1 MTTIPGLPNI
11 KIKGP
16 FWQADAKLIRLRGPS
31 ASTEQFAFRNLLIE
45 NFARSAI
52 GHNNLYLS
60 GTIEALCFVTQ
71 MEINLGDANLKW
83 VREWVAYTVKTRKIS
98 SGEEVESLA
107 DIAEKFYG
115 DRGQNKKIFD
125 GNRDIISDKDLIKP
139 GWILRIPTTSFPDFP
154 KLDALI
160 ENQQNG
166 EFSLLVLE
174 SDPEAWTATG
184 APAFTCTNGE
194 IHLVKGLVPDT
205 NAQQRLYDILG
216 LRQEPDHLQNRV
228 PQVSNLSQPDQK
240 NLARLLSAVS
250 AGSSGL
256 NIFGSVE
263 IPWLQGKDNRRNVP
277 FQFLPIFSEGLEQF
291 TKGQLFPDALRM
303 TYEERSEWQEAWQ
316 MLQQLLSN
324 PGSKEPQ
331 WVTLDLLKLGK
342 KDIPNIYW
350 HVDQLDA
357 EVSIKLQFLAK
368 LLLADQSLKR
378 SSRSPAS
385 FLEVAVLVEP
395 VRTDDVFQLI
405 LSATNGSHGQHSPQV
420 CDLRYKFDSNQS
432 SNKEELS
439 LAGSS
444 TLTLA
449 FSPVEVPQLL
459 REKQGLSEPVWFKR
473 ADDSKAE
480 IPIAP
485 AVVWGFMPL
494 ENGWAQLPIPNLSE
508 QIYIDTQLAR
518 TSDQQGQT
526 GKRPSNLNQTLLQGA
541 VIFSNEVAATQT
553 DQDTHEQ
560 PWSFSLLDAAYVN
573 GSWNFEISND
583 LTDSQL
589 NLDSVELTI
598 GATKAQLDGF
608 FWLATGQPTIQDAIP
623 NLENWVTG
631 LQSIPLRIPQI
642 DDPFPAL
649 MLLQFDQLN
658 LRPHPKRQGATSLD
672 EWSFT
677 YSIDR
682 AALQGFI
689 DAKVL
694 PKTSFKALPLLWLH
708 HPYLPFIQSLPLTQN
723 QSPPNYPSASRQLA
737 PFELE
742 IVEDAGTSLPAPS
755 WQFGSEGASQ
765 WCKLTDSSTAL
776 KPSNEWKNLNDL
788 PLVSLSLPG
797 LILDPNREHSTAF
810 TSLLPELFLQFRF
823 DLPYTDE
830 INALAQLPKL
840 KLDKPQA
847 GTLSFIGQPATDYE
861 TVPLSRDTSLEHW
874 QQLANQASL
883 AAADAVTA
891 LRQNNGSVT
900 VQNLVQP
907 YKWIVTPEFKLE
919 SYPGSFTLMEG
930 SGSAALELKEDRS
943 LGGITGSFQPDANR
957 NLQYRGED
965 TSDPSLLR
973 LIAGSLLAF
982 GDEQGQLDQRGLYR
996 QPTQVSEGAKLVTT
1010 NLQLIQKEIAEDAN
1024 FISTTL
1030 KTPLKLR
1037 TIAEVDDWSLWFR
1050 DLPFKLKESSNGSS
1064 VSEPI
1069 YYFDWTF
1076 TRPDVEDSDFHHI
1089 FSQEDEADT
1098 NDPLALSRERN
1109 YLNGYEWRLWQR
1121 DGRPLD
1127 LCGLEFYPLTLWS
1140 AKRDLQQIQEVQILG
1155 RLQLPLAI
1163 PSEQEHIPSYVKVT
1177 FKLADGSDRLD
1188 LHAAEAFPSDTEQV
1202 WNLDSESNSNGGVP
1216 QLIWR
1221 QVRFDQSNQQLIF
1234 SNLALRFSLFGV
1246 SGKVSEPDEGELLFP
1261 FNSPNS
1267 TQTLTF
1273 QVTQSGSLALQAL
1286 RITLQPPDYRVSAH
1300 LSVRLGRQSASAFAA
1315 TLKVPILNESTE
1327 NLWLEGTLFS
1337 ALSLTSI
1344 DKPSLVEVGTKSL
1357 QFQWQDCTP
1366 LISGMQPPQVLP
1378 GMSLDTT
1385 QASGYCVI
1393 AFDVVGGVDQIPQF
1407 QVSAASLELLLPCK
1421 WGEFLQ
1427 SSLSP
1432 SDPKQ
1437 IFASSAG
1444 DLIVGYVGEGT
1455 TGSNR
1460 AELSWKESLLFNGFL
1475 EVRNLISWALSL
1487 KSDEPEFSL
1496 VVPAITSQSPN
1507 PNPQLNHTRHSIRIL
1522 LNQHQLI
1529 PQIPLSGTD
1538 AILFDIHSDRP
1549 WQFLAVVE
1557 HQLVDVMLQ
1566 DEQPELPLSNERRWT
1581 AVQEVRLCTPQ
1592 GFKAFLE
1599 SHNNQKMLDPSNGV
1613 IDISSATDG
1622 YLGTPIRSRLTDSEL
1637 DQLGTTLL
1645 VEASAPHWLRL
1656 ASIPQRESVTLQ
1668 FLPDGCQMGILSDPD
1683 DFGVSDPVSP
1693 DWLLIITPFFGRLQQ
1708 SPADGLETQA
1718 AQGQSLLQIDP
1729 ILTLLRSRSQN
1740 RPLPEL
1746 SLGLT
1751 HWAAGEEPQRIS
1763 FSGFDTL
1770 ACSRWSRLD
1779 PLSLRESWF
1788 RLQNPLSDSAS
1799 QLLSN
1804 EKRSNPPLQSVTAS
1818 LVDSPGRSSRPSSL
1832 KQAFDPRR
1840 TLVPQSASADVDV
1853 DSSLLVWRSDRLLTL
1868 QSSNTLQLSD
1878 IPYGWAVIGLLLR
1891 QAFEAVEDKTN
1902 FYFSAATAIPAQL
1915 KVEDKLKVKDKLN
1928 PVPVSLAVSPYLS
1941 LAFQPAGL
1949 RRELKLITAELVCF
1963 DLATGSLKYVTTYT
1977 WELQKQQVSRTESDR
1992 FNLQDDTGQGSAQS
2006 ILPGVIIKATS
2017 ANQTSGSQAPVIQDE
2032 TVVEVKRQQ
2041 IDTVG
2046 INYEIRTEGQLLYSV
2061 WERSDRFDIYQAEET
2076 ITQQIERWAK
2086 ETYAL
2091 LCPESPIAVLRLR
2104 RLNEEISL
2112 ADADT
2117 SIITPLTTA
2126 PLTTTYAFKVLGE
2139 LESKFAL
2146 KRQMFAL
2153 RAEPTQLRFRDGQYN
2168 AQAIVSDAL
2177 HNFELA
2183 PPQICGVQ
2191 PVYSQ
2196 SKPQPIPWGL
2206 SALRIAVRYTE
2217 AEAAVIGATPADN
2230 SLVPSVLWWQA
2241 VQQSVQFRPNAAG
2254 LPPSF
2259 RAPAIKSL
2267 LPVLPDLPLPD
2278 QSALETALQDST
2290 ENPSRTT
2297 SQPGENLWQPILPGS
2312 FAMLLL
2318 GSRAGVFLAMR
2329 SQLLRQSFLD
2339 NRTNILTSGSL
2350 PVQHR
2355 VPRPVVLPPNDDRDQ
2370 ALRTWASYFEP
2381 TKDLSI
2387 EPAPFATAFI
2397 AATSTQ
2403 VALGL
2408 RVVLTHEFGAI
2419 PVDWDGTL
2427 TFELQAQSDSQPSVS
2442 GWNIRNLVLS
2452 DGATQFFYSQIEP
2465 GQVPEQNS
2473 KVQFKLPDDRVEKED
2488 LRRFLSRPVGLSFT
2502 ATIRVYPPGSPLDE
2516 SGFYQSLTFLLR
2528 LSDRRRQPLP
2538 LQPRFIC
2545 FEDPEY
2551 NRRLSSSTA
2560 RASTLVEVEKTV
2572 GGGEKSPEPHTLILA
2587 ADRKAYNPDGVMALM
2602 CYSEPRDED
2611 LEATTTDEPSLPL
2624 TAELSFS
2631 KLDKNGNK
2639 VPLIE
2644 PVRLKVKQLL
2654 QLQLSQ
2660 FVMRSSEDQ
2669 SSSIPSQLIPGDKL
2683 LIKLSLKKSEYVLDN
2698 KKIFVPEKILVLTVD
2713 VVAEPVIPLPQAAY
2727 ALLKKHTLNEKP
2739 VVECARFAWGA
2750 APTIVDLV
2758 QPDDLRTEI
2767 VRRRALFQW
2776 TDTVR
2781 VKSKRENPDHEEK
2794 PDHDYN
2800 YGIQKIT
2807 QSGSTHWIDEWIDQ
2821 GQST

>member
-45 NFARSAI
+45 NSARSAI
-52 GHNNLYLS
+52 GHNNLYLP

-83 VREWVAYTVKTRKIS
+83 VRKWVAYKVKTQKTS

-115 DRGQNKKIFD
+115 NRGQWRQIYD
-125 GNRDIISDKDLIKP
+125 GNQDIISDPNSIKS

-154 KLDALI
+154 RLDALI

-174 SDPEAWTATG
+174 ADPKAWTATG
-184 APAFTCTNGE
+184 APTFTCTNGE

-228 PQVSNLSQPDQK
+228 PQVSNSSQPDQK
-240 NLARLLSAVS
+240 NSARLLSAVS

-263 IPWLQGKDNRRNVP
+263 IPWLQGEDNRQNAP

-291 TKGQLFPDALRM
+291 AKGQLFPDALRM
-303 TYEERSEWQEAWQ
+303 THEERSKWQEAWQ

-342 KDIPNIYW
+342 KDIPNVYW
-350 HVDQLDA
+350 YVDQLNA

-368 LLLADQSLKR
+368 LLLSDQALKR

-395 VRTDDVFQLI
+395 VRTDDMFQLI
-405 LSATNGSHGQHSPQV
+405 LSATNSSHGQHSQQV
-420 CDLRYKFDSNQS
+420 CDLRYKFDNNQP
-432 SNKEELS
+432 SNKEGIS
-439 LAGSS
+439 LAESS

-459 REKQGLSEPVWFKR
+459 REKQGLQEPVWFKR

-508 QIYIDTQLAR
+508 QVYIDAQLAR
-518 TSDQQGQT
+518 TSDQQGES

-541 VIFSNEVAATQT
+541 VIFSNEITATQT
-553 DQDTHEQ
+553 DQDSHEQ
-560 PWSFSLLDAAYVN
+560 PWSFNLIDAAYVN
-573 GSWNFEISND
+573 GSWNFVLSNNA
-583 LTDSQL
+583 TNSQL
-589 NLDSVELTI
+589 SLQSVELTI
-598 GATKAQLDGF
+598 GATKVQLDGF
-608 FWLATGQPTIQDAIP
+608 FWLATEQPTVQDAIP

-658 LRPHPKRQGATSLD
+658 LRPHPEGATSLD
-672 EWSFT
+672 KWSFT

-694 PKTSFKALPLLWLH
+694 PKTSFKALPLVWLH

-723 QSPPNYPSASRQLA
+723 QSPPNYPSASRQLV

-765 WCKLTDSSTAL
+765 WCKLTNSGTAL
-776 KPSNEWKNLNDL
+776 KPGNEWKTLNDL

-797 LILDPNREHSTAF
+797 LILDPNQEHSTAF
-810 TSLLPELFLQFRF
+810 MSFLPELFLQFRF

-847 GTLSFIGQPATDYE
+847 GTSSFIGQPATDYE
-861 TVPLSRDTSLEHW
+861 TVPLSRDTYLEHW

-907 YKWIVTPEFKLE
+907 YKWIITPEFKLE
-919 SYPGSFTLMEG
+919 SYPGSFILMEG
-930 SGSAALELKEDRS
+930 DGSAALELKEDRS
-943 LGGITGSFQPDANR
+943 LGGITGSFQPDENR

-982 GDEQGQLDQRGLYR
+982 GDEQGQFDQRGLYR
-996 QPTQVSEGAKLVTT
+996 QSTQVSEGAKLVTT

-1024 FISTTL
+1024 FTSTTL

-1037 TIAEVDDWSLWFR
+1037 TIAEVDWSLWFR
-1050 DLPFKLKESSNGSS
+1050 DLPFKIEQSSNGSS
-1064 VSEPI
+1064 VSELI
-1069 YYFDWTF
+1069 YYFNRTF

-1202 WNLDSESNSNGGVP
+1202 WTLDSESNSNGGVP

-1221 QVRFDQSNQQLIF
+1221 QVRLDQSNQQLIF

-1246 SGKVSEPDEGELLFP
+1246 SGKVSEPDEGELSFP
-1261 FNSPNS
+1261 FNSPNP

-1273 QVTQSGSLALQAL
+1273 QVTQPGSLALQAL
-1286 RITLQPPDYRVSAH
+1286 RITLQPPNRITLQPPDYRVSAH

-1337 ALSLTSI
+1337 ALSLTSP
-1344 DKPSLVEVGTKSL
+1344 DKPSLVEAGTKSL

-1444 DLIVGYVGEGT
+1444 DLIVGYTGEGT

-1475 EVRNLISWALSL
+1475 EVRNLISWALPL

-1496 VVPAITSQSPN
+1496 VVPAITAQSPN

-1566 DEQPELPLSNERRWT
+1566 DEQPELPLKNERRWT

-1599 SHNNQKMLDPSNGV
+1599 SHNNRKMLDPSNGV

-1622 YLGTPIRSRLTDSEL
+1622 YLGTPIRSRLTGSEL

-1656 ASIPQRESVTLQ
+1656 VSIPQRESVTLQ

-1693 DWLLIITPFFGRLQQ
+1693 DWLLIITPFLGRLQQ

-1740 RPLPEL
+1740 SPLPEL
-1746 SLGLT
+1746 SLGLA

-1788 RLQNPLSDSAS
+1788 RLQNPLSESAS

-1818 LVDSPGRSSRPSSL
+1818 LVDSPGRSGRPSSL
-1832 KQAFDPRR
+1832 RQAFDPCR
-1840 TLVPQSASADVDV
+1840 TVVPQSASADV
-1853 DSSLLVWRSDRLLTL
+1853 DSSLLVWRSSRLLTL
-1868 QSSNTLQLSD
+1868 QSSSTLQSSD

-1891 QAFEAVEDKTN
+1891 QAFEAVKDKTN
-1902 FYFSAATAIPAQL
+1902 PYFSAATAIPAQL
-1915 KVEDKLKVKDKLN
+1915 KVKDKLN
-1928 PVPVSLAVSPYLS
+1928 PVPVSLQQ
-1941 LAFQPAGL
+1941 FQ
-1949 RRELKLITAELVCF
+1949 
-1963 DLATGSLKYVTTYT
+1963 
-1977 WELQKQQVSRTESDR
+1977 
-1992 FNLQDDTGQGSAQS
+1992 
-2006 ILPGVIIKATS
+2006 
-2017 ANQTSGSQAPVIQDE
+2017 
-2032 TVVEVKRQQ
+2032 
-2041 IDTVG
+2041 
-2046 INYEIRTEGQLLYSV
+2046 
-2061 WERSDRFDIYQAEET
+2061 
-2076 ITQQIERWAK
+2076 
-2086 ETYAL
+2086 
-2091 LCPESPIAVLRLR
+2091 
-2104 RLNEEISL
+2104 
-2112 ADADT
+2112 
-2117 SIITPLTTA
+2117 
-2126 PLTTTYAFKVLGE
+2126 
-2139 LESKFAL
+2139 
-2146 KRQMFAL
+2146 
-2153 RAEPTQLRFRDGQYN
+2153 
-2168 AQAIVSDAL
+2168 
-2177 HNFELA
+2177 
-2183 PPQICGVQ
+2183 
-2191 PVYSQ
+2191 
-2196 SKPQPIPWGL
+2196 
-2206 SALRIAVRYTE
+2206 
-2217 AEAAVIGATPADN
+2217 
-2230 SLVPSVLWWQA
+2230 
-2241 VQQSVQFRPNAAG
+2241 
-2254 LPPSF
+2254 
-2259 RAPAIKSL
+2259 
-2267 LPVLPDLPLPD
+2267 
-2278 QSALETALQDST
+2278 
-2290 ENPSRTT
+2290 
-2297 SQPGENLWQPILPGS
+2297 
-2312 FAMLLL
+2312 
-2318 GSRAGVFLAMR
+2318 
-2329 SQLLRQSFLD
+2329 
-2339 NRTNILTSGSL
+2339 
-2350 PVQHR
+2350 
-2355 VPRPVVLPPNDDRDQ
+2355 
-2370 ALRTWASYFEP
+2370 
-2381 TKDLSI
+2381 
-2387 EPAPFATAFI
+2387 
-2397 AATSTQ
+2397 
-2403 VALGL
+2403 
-2408 RVVLTHEFGAI
+2408 
-2419 PVDWDGTL
+2419 
-2427 TFELQAQSDSQPSVS
+2427 
-2442 GWNIRNLVLS
+2442 IRN
-2452 DGATQFFYSQIEP
+2452 
-2465 GQVPEQNS
+2465 
-2473 KVQFKLPDDRVEKED
+2473 
-2488 LRRFLSRPVGLSFT
+2488 
-2502 ATIRVYPPGSPLDE
+2502 VY
-2516 SGFYQSLTFLLR
+2516 FAQT
-2528 LSDRRRQPLP
+2528 
-2538 LQPRFIC
+2538 
-2545 FEDPEY
+2545 
-2551 NRRLSSSTA
+2551 
-2560 RASTLVEVEKTV
+2560 EV
-2572 GGGEKSPEPHTLILA
+2572 
-2587 ADRKAYNPDGVMALM
+2587 
-2602 CYSEPRDED
+2602 
-2611 LEATTTDEPSLPL
+2611 
-2624 TAELSFS
+2624 
-2631 KLDKNGNK
+2631 
-2639 VPLIE
+2639 
-2644 PVRLKVKQLL
+2644 
-2654 QLQLSQ
+2654 
-2660 FVMRSSEDQ
+2660 
-2669 SSSIPSQLIPGDKL
+2669 
-2683 LIKLSLKKSEYVLDN
+2683 
-2698 KKIFVPEKILVLTVD
+2698 
-2713 VVAEPVIPLPQAAY
+2713 
-2727 ALLKKHTLNEKP
+2727 
-2739 VVECARFAWGA
+2739 
-2750 APTIVDLV
+2750 
-2758 QPDDLRTEI
+2758 
-2767 VRRRALFQW
+2767 
-2776 TDTVR
+2776 
-2781 VKSKRENPDHEEK
+2781 
-2794 PDHDYN
+2794 
-2800 YGIQKIT
+2800 
-2807 QSGSTHWIDEWIDQ
+2807 
-2821 GQST
+2821 